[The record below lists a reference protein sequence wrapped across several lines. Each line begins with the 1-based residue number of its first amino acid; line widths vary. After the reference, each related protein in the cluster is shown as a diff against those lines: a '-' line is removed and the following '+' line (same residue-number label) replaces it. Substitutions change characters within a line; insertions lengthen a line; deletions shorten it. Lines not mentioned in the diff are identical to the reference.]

1 MDGWKG
7 DLLVLFG
14 LNLLMETHC
23 IVHLSNGQIWTTL
36 ATTGQTHSEDLKK
49 CDIHLIYVEWG
60 LFVELT
66 EWDVLLVIAEVTD
79 KHSPIIIGELSAVKE
94 KSIDAVMKTGLGI
107 GLAHPKLKPKPMP
120 EPTPSASAGSKQEL
134 THVERELQDP
144 TSKVKLKK
152 DTSPQLTNPP
162 EAVDSKMVTRDIQ
175 IKVAKLSMEPDER
188 LHVSEKLLVTYPV
201 SKVQT
206 C

>member
-1 MDGWKG
+1 M
-7 DLLVLFG
+7 
-14 LNLLMETHC
+14 
-23 IVHLSNGQIWTTL
+23 
-36 ATTGQTHSEDLKK
+36 
-49 CDIHLIYVEWG
+49 
-60 LFVELT
+60 ELT
-66 EWDVLLVIAEVTD
+66 ELDVPLVIAEVTD
-79 KHSPIIIGELSAVKE
+79 KHSTIIIGELSAVKE
-94 KSIDAVMKTGLGI
+94 KSIDVVMRTGLGI

-152 DTSPQLTNPP
+152 DTSPQLKNPP

-201 SKVQT
+201 SKYRPANYYPLSEDQDIDHESIKSDMT
-206 C
+206 DIYWPHDPDNTT